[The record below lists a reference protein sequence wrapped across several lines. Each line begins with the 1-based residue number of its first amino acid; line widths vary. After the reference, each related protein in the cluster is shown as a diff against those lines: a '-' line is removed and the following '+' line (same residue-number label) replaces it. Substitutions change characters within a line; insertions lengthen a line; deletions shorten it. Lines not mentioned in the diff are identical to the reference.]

1 MATRS
6 SHPDILPLAVTPGE
20 PAGAGAEITL
30 KAWFSARNRLSPFFL
45 LDDPERLEK
54 LAKLIGADVPI
65 GAIDRPEDAAAVF
78 ERALPVL
85 PITFPAPPV
94 PGRLDPANG
103 SAVVAG
109 IERAVKFTC
118 EGRSAGVVTNPIQ
131 KSVLYEAGFKY
142 PGHTEFLAALAGP
155 DVTPV
160 MMLASPAVRV
170 VPVTIHIPL
179 KQVPEALTTEMI
191 VTKARITAEALK
203 RDFGCKAPQ
212 LAIAG
217 LNPHAGEDGTIGT
230 EDQNI
235 VAPAVETL
243 KADGIAA
250 FGPLSADTMFHAEAR
265 ESYDAAICMYHDQA
279 LIPIKTLDF
288 WGGVN
293 VTLGLPF
300 IRTSPDHGTAL
311 ELAGTGRAHADS
323 MIAALAMA
331 GDMARARAKHH
342 D

>member
-1 MATRS
+1 MTTRS
-6 SHPDILPLAVTPGE
+6 SLPDIPPLAVTPGE

-30 KAWFSARNRLSPFFL
+30 KAWSSARTRLSPFFL
-45 LDDPERLEK
+45 LDDPERLER
-54 LAKLIGADVPI
+54 LARLIGADVPVRV
-65 GAIDRPEDAAAVF
+65 IDKPEDAADVF

-85 PITFPAPPV
+85 PITFSTPPAP
-94 PGRLDPANG
+94 GKLDPANG
-103 SAVVAG
+103 GAVIEA
-109 IERAVKFTC
+109 IERAVQFTC
-118 EGRSAGVVTNPIQ
+118 DEQSSGVVTNPIQ

-160 MMLASPAVRV
+160 MMLAAPAIRV

-179 KQVPEALTTEMI
+179 KQVPEALTIEMI
-191 VTKARITAEALK
+191 VTKARTTAEALK
-203 RDFGCKAPQ
+203 RDFGCKAPR

-230 EDQNI
+230 EDRDI
-235 VAPAVETL
+235 VAPAVQAL
-243 KADGIAA
+243 RADGIAA

-323 MIAALAMA
+323 MIAALTMA
-331 GDMARARAKHH
+331 GDMARTRAKHH

>member
-1 MATRS
+1 MTTKS
-6 SHPDILPLAVTPGE
+6 SLPDILPLAVTPGE
-20 PAGAGAEITL
+20 PAGTGAEITL
-30 KAWFSARNRLSPFFL
+30 KAWSSARNLLSPFFL
-45 LDDPERLEK
+45 LDDPERLER
-54 LAKLIGADVPI
+54 LARLIGADVPVR
-65 GAIDRPEDAAAVF
+65 AIDKPEDAAGVF

-85 PITFPAPPV
+85 PIAFSTPPV
-94 PGRLDPANG
+94 PGKLDPANG
-103 SAVVAG
+103 GAVIAG
-109 IERAVKFTC
+109 IERAVQLTS

-155 DVTPV
+155 DITPV
-160 MMLASPAVRV
+160 MMLAAPAVRV

-179 KQVPEALTTEMI
+179 KQVPETLTTEMI
-191 VTKARITAEALK
+191 VTKSRITAEALK
-203 RDFGCKAPQ
+203 RDFGCRSPR

-230 EDQNI
+230 EDRDI
-235 VAPAVETL
+235 VAPAVEAL
-243 KADGIAA
+243 KAEGIAA

-311 ELAGTGRAHADS
+311 QLAGTGRAHADS

-331 GDMARARAKHH
+331 GDMARAREMYN

>member
-1 MATRS
+1 MKTEARI
-6 SHPDILPLAVTPGE
+6 PPLAVTPGE

-30 KAWFSARNRLSPFFL
+30 KAWASARNSLSPFFL
-45 LDDPERLEK
+45 LDDPERLAK
-54 LAKLIGADVPI
+54 LANLVGEDVPI
-65 GAIDRPEDAAAVF
+65 KAIDKPEDAASVF

-85 PITFPAPPV
+85 PITFPVPPV
-94 PGRLDPANG
+94 PGKLNPANG
-103 SAVVAG
+103 GAVITA
-109 IERAVKFTC
+109 IEQAVEFTRA
-118 EGRSAGVVTNPIQ
+118 GRSAAIVTNPIQ

-160 MMLASPAVRV
+160 MMLAAPQIRV

-179 KQVPEALTTEMI
+179 ARVAETLTTGMI
-191 VTKARITAEALK
+191 VTRARITAEALK
-203 RDFGCKAPQ
+203 RDFGCKTPR

-230 EDQNI
+230 EDRDI
-235 VAPAVETL
+235 VAPAVEAL
-243 KADGIAA
+243 KAEGIAA

-265 ESYDAAICMYHDQA
+265 KTYDAAICMYHDQA

-293 VTLGLPF
+293 ATLGLPF

-331 GDMARARAKHH
+331 GEMAHARAAHN

>member
-1 MATRS
+1 MKTEARI
-6 SHPDILPLAVTPGE
+6 PPLAVTPGE
-20 PAGAGAEITL
+20 PAGVGAEITL
-30 KAWFSARNRLSPFFL
+30 KAWASARNRLSPFFL
-45 LDDPERLEK
+45 LDDPERLAR
-54 LAKLIGADVPI
+54 LASLVGEDVPI
-65 GAIDRPEDAAAVF
+65 KAIDKPEDAASVF
-78 ERALPVL
+78 ERGLPVL
-85 PITFPAPPV
+85 PITFPVPPV
-94 PGRLDPANG
+94 PGRLNPANG
-103 SAVVAG
+103 GAVITA
-109 IERAVKFTC
+109 IEQAVEFTRA
-118 EGRSAGVVTNPIQ
+118 GRSAAIVTNPIQ

-160 MMLASPAVRV
+160 MMLAAPQIRV

-179 KQVPEALTTEMI
+179 ARVAETLTTGMI
-191 VTKARITAEALK
+191 VTRARITAEALR
-203 RDFGCKAPQ
+203 RDFGCKTPR

-230 EDQNI
+230 EDRDI
-235 VAPAVETL
+235 VAPAVEAL
-243 KADGIAA
+243 KAEGIAA

-265 ESYDAAICMYHDQA
+265 KTYDAAICMYHDQA

-293 VTLGLPF
+293 ATLGLPF

-311 ELAGTGRAHADS
+311 ELAGTGRAHANS

-331 GDMARARAKHH
+331 GEMAHARAAHN